1 MDDLDAKGAPRPLGQ
16 NGPTSSFMQQ
26 QQHQHHQ
33 QQQQQQQQPREG
45 VANIGWL
52 QSESNVAGFDVPIF
66 TEEFIE
72 HSKTREHELRF
83 LRKEIAELEQQN
95 SVLNK
100 HIDSLKQSTNKC
112 EMEVDQYR
120 NANGQIQK
128 NLDVFRQTIMH
139 FLNNVPLPNTHDVP
153 THANID
159 EYIMRLLK
167 IVNMHNQS
175 EQQSPH
181 ANFVQHVKTVFA
193 KINFNSLFD

>member
-1 MDDLDAKGAPRPLGQ
+1 MDELDPKGATRPMMGN
-16 NGPTSSFMQQ
+16 NGPNSSFMQQ
-26 QQHQHHQ
+26 QQMQHQA
-33 QQQQQQQQPREG
+33 REG
-45 VANIGWL
+45 APNLSWL
-52 QSESNVAGFDVPIF
+52 QNESNVAGFDVPIF

-72 HSKTREHELRF
+72 HSKAREHEVRF

-112 EMEVDQYR
+112 EMEMEHYR

-128 NLDVFRQTIMH
+128 NLDVFRQTVMH

-159 EYIMRLLK
+159 EYIMRLLN
-167 IVNMHNQS
+167 IVNMHNQN
-175 EQQSPH
+175 EQQSQH
-181 ANFVQHVKTVFA
+181 GNFVQHVKTVFA
-193 KINFNSLFD
+193 KINFNSLFE